1 MINNIPSH
9 SFDFRD
15 KLKPPLRAMVNLLM
29 INRYHDGDD
38 DDDDDDN
45 NNNNNPKLCE
55 TMTKLL

>member
-29 INRYHDGDD
+29 INKYHDD

-45 NNNNNPKLCE
+45 NNNPILCE